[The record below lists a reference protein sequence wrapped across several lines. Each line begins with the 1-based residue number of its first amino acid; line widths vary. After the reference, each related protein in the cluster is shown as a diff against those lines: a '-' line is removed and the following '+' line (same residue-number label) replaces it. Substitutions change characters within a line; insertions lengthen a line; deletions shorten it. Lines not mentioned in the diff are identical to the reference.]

1 MFETRYEWLRPE
13 QLKQRQQ
20 QCSLVIL
27 PVAPLEYHGPHL
39 PIGVDAL
46 NASAVAHQ
54 CCKTMNKGVVMPTLY
69 AGTER
74 ERDAQCLEALGFSID
89 DYVVGMDFP
98 SRLWN
103 SHYLPEEMFALLISA
118 ELRLLIDQGYKYIFI
133 ANGHGAVNQKNV
145 LKRLCIEFTNTT
157 DASVDFCLTL
167 DEKAIESNTAGHA
180 DLVETSLMMYYNEQ
194 SVDIATL
201 PPEQEGLKYKD
212 FSIVDGPG
220 FTEEHSPDYIVRKTD
235 PRNGSKELG
244 QKLFEAAV
252 SQIISRIEKM
262 LKVN

>member
-1 MFETRYEWLRPE
+1 MFETHYEWLRPE
-13 QLKQRQQ
+13 QLKHRQQ

-46 NASAVAHQ
+46 NAAAVAHE
-54 CCKTMNKGVVMPTLY
+54 CCKKMDKGIVMPTLY

-74 ERDAQCLEALGFSID
+74 ERDAQCLEALGFCKD

-103 SHYLPEEMFALLISA
+103 SHYLPEEIFALLISA
-118 ELRLLIDQGYKYIFI
+118 ELRLLINQGYKYVFI
-133 ANGHGAVNQKNV
+133 ANGHGAVNQRDV
-145 LKRLCIEFTNTT
+145 LKRLCTEYSSTT
-157 DASVDFCLTL
+157 GSRVDFCLTL
-167 DEKAIESNTAGHA
+167 DEKTIESNTAGHA

-194 SVDIATL
+194 SVDMATL
-201 PPEQEGLKYKD
+201 PSKERGLKYKD

-220 FTEEHSPDYIVRKTD
+220 FTEGHDPDHLVRNTD
-235 PRNGSKELG
+235 PRDSNRELG

-252 SQIISRIEKM
+252 SQMIGRIERM
-262 LKVN
+262 LKAH